1 MNVLLV
7 VLGGVINVENSDPD
21 AAPPFHV
28 IVVCAPVFGMAN
40 NTSGVAGGAAAVV
53 APSKNNINP
62 DDIPDGPIAP
72 VAPVAPCVPVAPVAP
87 LGPVGPAGPVAPT
100 GIFLQHELLFK
111 YEEYEL

>member
-7 VLGGVINVENSDPD
+7 VLGGVINVANSDPV

-62 DDIPDGPIAP
+62 DDIPDDPIA
-72 VAPVAPCVPVAPVAP
+72 PVAPVAP
-87 LGPVGPAGPVAPT
+87 LGPVGPTGPVAPS